1 MVIWVGDPLEPDGKP
16 VLSSAPFT
24 IDAVCPTLEEAE
36 RCAINRTKTGAIVL
50 AVKTWR

>member
-1 MVIWVGDPLEPDGKP
+1 M
-16 VLSSAPFT
+16 SSASWK

-36 RCAINRTKTGAIVL
+36 RCALARTTTGAIVL